1 MGAYLDKKKRVVV
14 VGGGAAGMMAAGRA
28 AELGAPVTLLEKTNR
43 LGKKLLISGKGR
55 CNLTNATD
63 IRGLVEGFPGQ
74 GAFLWSAFAAFSN
87 QDLIEFFRSR
97 GVPTKVERGGRVF
110 PESDRAEEVAE
121 ALEGYLRA
129 GGVRV
134 VTDAPVEEILTSE
147 GKVTGVL
154 TRDGEGY
161 PATAVILA
169 TGGASYPGTGST
181 GDGYGLAGRL
191 GHTIIPPQ
199 PSLVP
204 LETAEEWV
212 RELQGLTLKNVR
224 VRAEDSARRNIGE
237 EFGEML
243 FTHYGVSGP
252 IILTLSRAVGQ
263 HLRAQGEPV
272 KLHLDLK
279 PALSEE
285 QLDARIQR
293 DFEKYQRKAFRNA
306 LDDLLPRSL
315 IPVAVRLSGINPDK
329 PVHQVTREERLVLV
343 RLLKDFTLTVTKTRS
358 IKEAIVTAG
367 GIATREINPKT
378 MESKVVS
385 GLFIAGELID
395 VDAYTGGF
403 NLQAA
408 FSTGFVAG
416 SAAAIAVIESPKT
429 T

>member
-1 MGAYLDKKKRVVV
+1 
-14 VGGGAAGMMAAGRA
+14 
-28 AELGAPVTLLEKTNR
+28 
-43 LGKKLLISGKGR
+43 
-55 CNLTNATD
+55 
-63 IRGLVEGFPGQ
+63 
-74 GAFLWSAFAAFSN
+74 
-87 QDLIEFFRSR
+87 LIEFIRSR
-97 GVPTKVERGGRVF
+97 GVLTKVERGGRVF
-110 PESDRAEEVAE
+110 PESDRAEEVVD

-147 GKVTGVL
+147 GRVTGVL
-154 TRDGEGY
+154 TRNGEGI
-161 PATAVILA
+161 PAAAVILA

-181 GDGYGLAGRL
+181 GDGYALAGRL
-191 GHTIIPPQ
+191 GHIIVPPQ

-204 LETAEEWV
+204 LETDEEWV
-212 RELQGLTLKNVR
+212 REVQGLALKNVR
-224 VRAEDSARRNIGE
+224 VRAEDAARRTIGE

-263 HLRAQGEPV
+263 NLREKKEPV
-272 KLHLDLK
+272 KLHIDLK

-293 DFEKYQRKAFRNA
+293 DFEKYLRKAFKNA

-315 IPVAVRLSGINPDK
+315 IPVAVGLSPIDPDK
-329 PVHQVTREERLVLV
+329 PVHQVTREERLGLV
-343 RLLKDFTLTVTKTRS
+343 RLLKGLTLIVRNTRS

-367 GIATREINPKT
+367 GITTREINPKT
-378 MESKVVS
+378 MESRVVS
-385 GLFIAGELID
+385 GLFMAGELID

-416 SAAAIAVIESPKT
+416 SSAAEMVTERSDNEGGSASF
-429 T
+429 

>member
-1 MGAYLDKKKRVVV
+1 
-14 VGGGAAGMMAAGRA
+14 MMAAGRA
-28 AELGAPVTLLEKTNR
+28 AELRAQVTLLEKTNR

-55 CNLTNATD
+55 CNLTNVAD

-74 GAFLWSAFAAFSN
+74 GAFLWSAFSTFSN
-87 QDLIEFFRSR
+87 QDLIEFFRR
-97 GVPTKVERGGRVF
+97 QGVLTKVERGGRVF
-110 PESDRAEEVAE
+110 PESDRAEEVVE

-129 GGVRV
+129 GEVRV
-134 VTDAPVEEILTSE
+134 VTGAAVDDILTSE

-154 TRDGEGY
+154 TRNGEGY
-161 PATAVILA
+161 PGEAVILA
-169 TGGASYPGTGST
+169 TGGTSYPGTGST
-181 GDGYGLAGRL
+181 GDGYTLAGRL

-204 LETAEEWV
+204 LVTDEEWV
-212 RELQGLTLKNVR
+212 REVQGLALKNVR
-224 VRAEDSARRNIGE
+224 VRAEDTARRIIGE

-263 HLRAQGEPV
+263 NLREKGGPV
-272 KLHLDLK
+272 RLHLDLK

-293 DFEKYQRKAFRNA
+293 DFEKYLRKAFKNA
-306 LDDLLPRSL
+306 LDDLLPRSM
-315 IPVAVRLSGINPDK
+315 IPVTVRLSAIDPDK
-329 PVHQVTREERLVLV
+329 PVHQVIRDERLGLV
-343 RLLKDFTLTVTKTRS
+343 RLLKDMALTVRKTRS

-378 MESKVVS
+378 MESRVVS
-385 GLFIAGELID
+385 GLFVAGELID

-416 SAAAIAVIESPKT
+416 CAAAEIVIDGPEDEGG
-429 T
+429 